1 MEQKS
6 KKSTEQTNSGKAE
19 TFLLAHFQDLG
30 QGAWVGAH
38 GENKEHLQISADNFY
53 PLSFALWEKH
63 DLCAGKKK
71 SLLLEPVQSHLL
83 SFVVKVSDSDSKK
96 GNA

>member
-71 SLLLEPVQSHLL
+71 IIASRTSAKSPPFFCSQ
-83 SFVVKVSDSDSKK
+83 
-96 GNA
+96 G